1 MATYQMSQLFSADD
15 QGAEHSICV
24 CVWVCMHVC
33 VHAHVCVRFIWTGLG
48 KLNVLEC
55 SRRFSKV

>member
-33 VHAHVCVRFIWTGLG
+33 ACTCVCEIYLDCSGQT
-48 KLNVLEC
+48 EC
-55 SRRFSKV
+55 SRM